1 MSTVEQKIDALGEH
15 IADLRVSSARM
26 ATSLEEHVRRTNLL
40 ETRVE
45 QFARAA
51 ERAQGIGMAAG
62 ALGWV
67 VATAAALLEIWRA
80 VHAG

>member
-1 MSTVEQKIDALGEH
+1 MHGLEQKIDALGEH
-15 IADLRVSSARM
+15 IADLRVSAARM

-45 QFARAA
+45 SFAKAA

-80 VHAG
+80 LHTG